1 MSVAAVAEPGV
12 FALLIGLPAVVVV
25 TRLLGLRRFQ
35 IFAIVQDT
43 TPVVL
48 LLAWVGLVVAAI
60 ARAWPLVAVAGV
72 LAAYHVA
79 LVTRLAARN
88 SPPRWVRS
96 APTTTLALAN
106 VYVDNDEFAVAA
118 RQLIEVGADVLVV
131 VETTPAF
138 RAAFE
143 AEGGTE
149 RYPFRTFDADD
160 DGEYAVSLYARSEP
174 VEIEMIDIGELRC
187 ATARVDVGPVEL
199 QVVGAIPM
207 AAVDPGGYEVWHRQ
221 VQSLSRFAARVD
233 RPLVIAGDLNTTV
246 HRAAFTELD
255 EAGLTDAHDALGE
268 GWRPSFKL
276 SARGALAR
284 LGPLVRL
291 DHALTNRW
299 VWATEVHDLETAG
312 SDHRPFVVTLAV
324 RSSRNRYHRPR
335 ASSHERS
342 GELRLSEM
350 ATGHLDPNE

>member
-1 MSVAAVAEPGV
+1 MSVASVAEPGV
-12 FALLIGLPAVVVV
+12 FALVIGLPAAVVAS
-25 TRLLGLRRFQ
+25 RLLRLRRFP

-48 LLAWVGLVVAAI
+48 VLAWVGLVVAAL
-60 ARAWPLVAVAGV
+60 ARVWPLVVVAGALV
-72 LAAYHVA
+72 VYHVV
-79 LVTRLAARN
+79 LVTRLAVRN

-106 VYVDNDEFAVAA
+106 VYVDNDEFTTSA

-138 RAAFE
+138 RAAFDT
-143 AEGGTE
+143 EGGKD
-149 RYPFRTFDADD
+149 RYPYRTFDEDD
-160 DGEYAVSLYARSEP
+160 DGEYAVSVYTSTEP
-174 VEIEMIDIGELRC
+174 LSIEMIDVGELRC
-187 ATARVDVGPVEL
+187 ATARVSTGAAEL
-199 QVVGAIPM
+199 QVIGAIPM

-221 VQSLSRFAARVD
+221 VRSLSRFAARVNH
-233 RPLVIAGDLNTTV
+233 PLVIAGDLNTTV

-255 EAGLTDAHDALGE
+255 DAGLTDAHDALGE

-299 VWATEVHDLETAG
+299 VWATEVHDLDTAG

-324 RSSRNRYHRPR
+324 RGRRPGSRRSRSVPVGSTAGR
-335 ASSHERS
+335 LPEVAS
-342 GELRLSEM
+342 
-350 ATGHLDPNE
+350 GHLNPNE